1 MVWITDFGAARLSII
16 LEKLHKLRSDRTFL
30 YSGNFLFTLLADVDL
45 IQIYQSILEL
55 SSPMLKKQVKRNI
68 STMASKYLKFYL
80 DIIEVI

>member
-45 IQIYQSILEL
+45 INSNLPIYTRTFVSDVEKT
-55 SSPMLKKQVKRNI
+55 S
-68 STMASKYLKFYL
+68 
-80 DIIEVI
+80 